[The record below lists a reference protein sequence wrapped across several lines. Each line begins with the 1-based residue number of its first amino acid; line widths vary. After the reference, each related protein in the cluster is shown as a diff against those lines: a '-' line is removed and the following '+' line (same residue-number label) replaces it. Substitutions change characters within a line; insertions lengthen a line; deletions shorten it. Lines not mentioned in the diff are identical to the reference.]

1 MALFN
6 SGMLEFRL
14 VIDFSSV
21 FVRLFKF
28 PANLQSIAVPV
39 IGWEGSQLFVQRA
52 KNAQAPISPNK
63 HACRN
68 FSFFIKEKSF
78 LKCNVKAKNMKRIEN
93 FLKRSK
99 MTFKQRSTN
108 ANESWCGQNKMNG
121 AQCLKIVV
129 TQRAEDG
136 SPNG

>member
-1 MALFN
+1 
-6 SGMLEFRL
+6 
-14 VIDFSSV
+14 
-21 FVRLFKF
+21 
-28 PANLQSIAVPV
+28 
-39 IGWEGSQLFVQRA
+39 
-52 KNAQAPISPNK
+52 
-63 HACRN
+63 
-68 FSFFIKEKSF
+68 
-78 LKCNVKAKNMKRIEN
+78 MKRIEN

-129 TQRAEDG
+129 TQWLKMVHPMVEDG